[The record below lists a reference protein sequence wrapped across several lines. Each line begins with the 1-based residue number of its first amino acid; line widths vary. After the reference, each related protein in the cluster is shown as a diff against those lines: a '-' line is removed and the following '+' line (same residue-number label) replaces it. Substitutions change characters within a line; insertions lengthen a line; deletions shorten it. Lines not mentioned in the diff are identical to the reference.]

1 MRIMTQ
7 ILLAFAILTIS
18 KSISDTH
25 FSGSLAGILVMAVN
39 RLVDAA
45 MAE

>member
-1 MRIMTQ
+1 MR
-7 ILLAFAILTIS
+7 LLAQITLGAAIMIIS

-25 FSGSLAGILVMAVN
+25 FSGALAGIVVMTVNALVS
-39 RLVDAA
+39 AA